1 MIRRF
6 SKQFGQSA
14 EIWHDA
20 ATIFYLFGQSMAG
33 TYFNQTDIVLD
44 APIVHSSLAA
54 DISPFLLSQAQDQ
67 QPGSESRRPR
77 RGSVTSGSYSSFS
90 ELESIQQQQLRSWRS
105 TDLASLHR
113 DTPMV
118 SLTHTEFASTQAID
132 GRIGFS
138 IGDSASSCA
147 SMCPS
152 ASALI
157 SASFSLSSAISLPPD
172 FGVAPLFAA
181 GFCTGPAR
189 KRQRI
194 DAPMVLPA
202 SPPLEEYSLG
212 SGNPDCGRSARWP

>member
-1 MIRRF
+1 
-6 SKQFGQSA
+6 
-14 EIWHDA
+14 
-20 ATIFYLFGQSMAG
+20 MAG
-33 TYFNQTDIVLD
+33 TFNSQADIVPD

-54 DISPFLLSQAQDQ
+54 GISQFLLSQAQDQ
-67 QPGSESRRPR
+67 QPVSESRRPR

-90 ELESIQQQQLRSWRS
+90 ELESIQQQLRSWLS
-105 TDLASLHR
+105 ADLASLHR

-118 SLTHTEFASTQAID
+118 SLTHTEFVCAQAID
-132 GRIGFS
+132 GRIGCS
-138 IGDSASSCA
+138 IGDSVSSCA
-147 SMCPS
+147 SMCSS
-152 ASALI
+152 ASTLI
-157 SASFSLSSAISLPPD
+157 YTSFSLSSAISLPPD

-212 SGNPDCGRSARWP
+212 SGNPDCGRSVHWP